1 MADSVIYARDQ
12 YNNTFVPLKTFD
24 NGDNTY
30 SLTRSWTESSAS
42 GSTTA
47 AYVNALTLD
56 NRGINSCKINIKNT
70 DSTNSLYYKVIV
82 KHASYVS
89 GTDEEL
95 VAETSLAFGV
105 EANIS
110 IVQAYSK
117 VIVQVKNNSGV
128 ANYTIYYLQN
138 A

>member
-1 MADSVIYARDQ
+1 MTDSVIYARDQ

-24 NGDNTY
+24 NGDSTY

-47 AYVNALTLD
+47 AYVSALALD
-56 NRGINSCKINIKNT
+56 NRGVNSCKIVVKNT

-82 KHASYVS
+82 KHASYAS
-89 GTDEEL
+89 GTDDEL
-95 VAETSLAFGV
+95 VAETSLALGAEV
-105 EANIS
+105 NIS

-117 VIVQVKNNSGV
+117 VTVQVKNNSGV